1 MKNTKNSEYKIVI
14 TSDVKNSEDNLNIK
28 TQVKLS
34 GEMSKDEIDV
44 EEYMYFAVNS
54 IKSLLEAHARALTD
68 DEDMS
73 KLIRL
78 AIISKLVDE

>member
-14 TSDVKNSEDNLNIK
+14 TSDIKNSEDKLNIENK
-28 TQVKLS
+28 VEIS
-34 GEMSKDEIDV
+34 GTPDKDEIDV
-44 EEYMYFAVNS
+44 EEYMYFAVYTVNAL
-54 IKSLLEAHARALTD
+54 IKAHSKALTD

-78 AIISKLVDE
+78 AIISKFADE